1 MFLRFTVFWSF
12 YVQFC
17 IEFTLYVLR
26 STLYVLPST
35 FYSLHSTSYSLQSV
49 PYALRSTIYPLSPST
64 LYVLPATLFDPC
76 STFYQVPL
84 FNLRSAIYHLTSKPI
99 YTLHS
104 ISHPPQSTLYPL
116 SPSAWKV
123 IGIFKFFFKF
133 LNFLMKIS
141 EQHKGRLLVVVSFF
155 VYFQHA
161 SSLSETSSRNDLSVP
176 KFNFPWKWITAE
188 TCC

>member
-1 MFLRFTVFWSF
+1 M
-12 YVQFC
+12 
-17 IEFTLYVLR
+17 LYAI
-26 STLYVLPST
+26 Y
-35 FYSLHSTSYSLQSV
+35 
-49 PYALRSTIYPLSPST
+49 STIYI
-64 LYVLPATLFDPC
+64 LP

-84 FNLRSAIYHLTSKPI
+84 FNLRSAIYHVTSKPI
-99 YTLHS
+99 YALRS

-176 KFNFPWKWITAE
+176 KFNFPWK
-188 TCC
+188 